1 MKNYINI
8 IGYIV
13 VIVLTIIIV
22 RNLGFAGSID
32 AENKI
37 KALNHQIDSL
47 QLYVD
52 STKIK
57 IAQLD
62 SIATLYKTKVDE
74 DKKKLSGLKAK
85 ADLYKNKYNE
95 EHNRITNLDNAS
107 VVSEFTN
114 AFN

>member
-1 MKNYINI
+1 MSYN
-8 IGYIV
+8 
-13 VIVLTIIIV
+13 TIIIV
-22 RNLGFAGSID
+22 NNLKFAGNID
-32 AENKI
+32 AKNKI
-37 KALNHQIDSL
+37 EALNAQIDSL
-47 QLYVD
+47 QSHVD
-52 STKIK
+52 SNNVK

-62 SIATLYKTKVDE
+62 SVATLYKNKVAE
-74 DKKKLSGLKAK
+74 DKEKLSGLKAK

>member
-1 MKNYINI
+1 MNTYINLL
-8 IGYIV
+8 GYILA
-13 VIVLTIIIV
+13 IVLTIVIV
-22 RNLGFAGSID
+22 KHLGFAGGID

-47 QLYVD
+47 QAHVD
-52 STKIK
+52 SNNVK
-57 IAQLD
+57 IAKLD
-62 SIATLYKTKVDE
+62 SVATLYKIKVAK
-74 DKKKLSGLKAK
+74 DKEKLSGLKAK

-95 EHNRITNLDNAS
+95 EHNRITNLNNAS

>member
-1 MKNYINI
+1 MKNYLNVIN
-8 IGYIV
+8 YIV

-22 RNLGFAGSID
+22 KNLGFAGGID

-62 SIATLYKTKVDE
+62 SVATLYKNKVAE
-74 DKKKLSGLKAK
+74 DKEKLSGLKAK

-95 EHNRITNLDNAS
+95 EHNRITKLSNAAL
-107 VVSEFTN
+107 VSEFTD
-114 AFN
+114 AFD

>member
-8 IGYIV
+8 IGYIL

-37 KALNHQIDSL
+37 KALNYQIDSL
-47 QLYVD
+47 QAHVD
-52 STKIK
+52 SNNVK

-62 SIATLYKTKVDE
+62 SVATLYKNKVAE
-74 DKKKLSGLKAK
+74 DKEKLSGLKAK

-95 EHNRITNLDNAS
+95 EHNRITKLSNAAL
-107 VVSEFTN
+107 VSEFTDS
-114 AFN
+114 FD